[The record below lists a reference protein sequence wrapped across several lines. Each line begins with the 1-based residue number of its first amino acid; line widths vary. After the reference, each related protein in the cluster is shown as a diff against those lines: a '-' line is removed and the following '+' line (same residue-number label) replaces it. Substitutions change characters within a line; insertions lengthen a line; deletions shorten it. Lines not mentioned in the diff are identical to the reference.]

1 MQGCFKVSDIN
12 NVKECMALNK
22 IFGYKPSQ
30 FKTLEIESVV
40 YRAESIEI
48 TGEDLKSK
56 RIVFKSKDVILY
68 IIYNEF
74 DGSVSVNFHYPTTDL
89 FDDRPRF
96 AFKPVDNFKV
106 SIEQGGLIIKS
117 NIFEMNLL
125 EKLDNGDNFKWPSA
139 DISSE

>member
-1 MQGCFKVSDIN
+1 MQGCFSVSNINKV
-12 NVKECMALNK
+12 EEYMYLNK
-22 IFGYKPSQ
+22 IFGHRPSP

-40 YRAESIEI
+40 YRDESINIE
-48 TGEDLKSK
+48 GEDLKSK

-68 IIYNEF
+68 IVYNEF
-74 DGSVSVNFHYPTTDL
+74 DGSVSVWFHYPTTDL
-89 FDDRPRF
+89 FDDKPRF
-96 AFKPVDNFKV
+96 AFKSVDNFKV